1 MYTLLALEK
10 TNIMPSAAVYH
21 SGGTRLK
28 LGNNLKRFR
37 FEYDYLS
44 QAALAG
50 AIGVSRQTIIAIEK
64 GRLVPSIL
72 LALRVARFFRA
83 PVDEIFFIAE
93 GEWPPKPKNP

>member
-1 MYTLLALEK
+1 MSMTPPDAE
-10 TNIMPSAAVYH
+10 YH

-44 QAALAG
+44 QATLAG

-64 GRLVPSIL
+64 GRLVPSVL
-72 LALRVARFFRA
+72 LALKLARFFRS
-83 PVDEIFFIAE
+83 PVDEIFFIAQE
-93 GEWPPKPKNP
+93 E

>member
-1 MYTLLALEK
+1 MYSLLALKK
-10 TNIMPSAAVYH
+10 TNITLSATVYH

-64 GRLVPSIL
+64 GRLVPSVL
-72 LALRVARFFRA
+72 LALKLARFFRE
-83 PVDEIFFIAE
+83 PVDAIFFISE
-93 GEWPPKPKNP
+93 GD